1 MRDLMAK
8 RETNRPIPKAVLK
21 ALWHVDADPAY
32 RVHRKP
38 NCFDCEYIA
47 VCTLTGAGQVKL
59 TGGEC
64 FTLTSSRLISKTS
77 ILTNE
82 CFKLRISMIFRFTV
96 RQLRQNRRAAQLA
109 ARLFQCYQK

>member
-8 RETNRPIPKAVLK
+8 KETNRPIPKAVLK

-47 VCTLTGAGQVKL
+47 VRTLTG
-59 TGGEC
+59 TGRTDRRRMLY
-64 FTLTSSRLISKTS
+64 FDFIPSHI
-77 ILTNE
+77 
-82 CFKLRISMIFRFTV
+82 
-96 RQLRQNRRAAQLA
+96 QN
-109 ARLFQCYQK
+109 FHSYE